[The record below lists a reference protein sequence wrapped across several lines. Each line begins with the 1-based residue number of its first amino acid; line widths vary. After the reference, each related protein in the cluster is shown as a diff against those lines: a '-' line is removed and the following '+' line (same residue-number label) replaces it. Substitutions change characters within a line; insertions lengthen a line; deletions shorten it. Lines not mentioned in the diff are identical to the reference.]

1 MGAELTLRYS
11 AAEELAEDF
20 EANLRKGRAF
30 VKGASGLPQRAVCTL
45 HIEHPEGGGTLD
57 VPAEAVWISEHPET
71 GGIGLEIVNF
81 DAQMR
86 DSLQAFVATA
96 NEPLRARSGT
106 RRRLDQPGEPAPSG
120 EPTLHGEREPDA
132 ELEPRAEAP
141 REEVI
146 SQTAP
151 TKRNLHERVRELS
164 LEERDALAREGSLPE
179 RVALERRYGSSVWE
193 GLLQNPQ
200 LTARE
205 VCQMAKSGNLPTHLI
220 NQIVSNASWLA
231 DNSIRNALLQNP
243 RVGGTHLERVLRSAS
258 QTDLRNIAEQTSVRM
273 QVRTAAKRL
282 IRR

>member
-20 EANLRKGRAF
+20 ESNLRKGRAF
-30 VKGASGLPQRAVCTL
+30 VRGASGLPQRAPCTL
-45 HIEHPEGGGTLD
+45 HIEHPEGGATLD
-57 VPAEAVWISEHPET
+57 LPAEAVWISEHPET
-71 GGIGLEIVNF
+71 GGIGLELVNF

-86 DSLQAFVATA
+86 DSLEAFVAAA

-106 RRRLDQPGEPAPSG
+106 RRRTLQPAKIAIEPSTGE
-120 EPTLHGEREPDA
+120 
-132 ELEPRAEAP
+132 
-141 REEVI
+141 I

-164 LEERDALAREGSLPE
+164 LEERGALAREGSLPQ

-200 LTARE
+200 LTPRE

-220 NQIVSNASWLA
+220 NQIVANAGWLA
-231 DNSIRNALLQNP
+231 DNSIRSALLQNP
-243 RVGGTHLERVLRSAS
+243 RVSGTHLERVLRAAS
-258 QTDLRNIAEQTSVRM
+258 QTELRTISEQNNVRL
-273 QVRTAAKRL
+273 QVRSTAKRL

>member
-1 MGAELTLRYS
+1 MGVELTLRYS
-11 AAEELAEDF
+11 AVTELAADF

-30 VKGASGLPQRAVCTL
+30 VRGASGLPQRAACTL
-45 HIEHPEGGGTLD
+45 HIVHPEGGATLD
-57 VPAEAVWISEHPET
+57 LLAEAVWVSEHPET

-81 DAQMR
+81 DAQTR
-86 DSLQAFVATA
+86 DSLEAFVAA

-106 RRRLDQPGEPAPSG
+106 HRRRVEPAEVAS
-120 EPTLHGEREPDA
+120 EPT
-132 ELEPRAEAP
+132 P
-141 REEVI
+141 REGLV

-164 LEERDALAREGSLPE
+164 VDERNALAREGNLPE

-200 LTARE
+200 LTSRE
-205 VCQMAKSGNLPTHLI
+205 VCVMAKSGNLATNLI
-220 NQIVSNASWLA
+220 SQIVANAGWLA

-243 RVGGTHLERVLRSAS
+243 RVSASQLERVLRAAP
-258 QTDLRNIAEQTSVRM
+258 QAELRTLAEQNNARM
-273 QVRTAAKRL
+273 QVRSTAKKL

>member
-20 EANLRKGRAF
+20 ESNLRKGRAF
-30 VKGASGLPQRAVCTL
+30 VRGASGLPQRGACTL
-45 HIEHPEGGGTLD
+45 HIEHPEGGATLD
-57 VPAEAVWISEHPET
+57 LPAEAVWISEHPET
-71 GGIGLEIVNF
+71 GGIGLQIVNF

-86 DSLQAFVATA
+86 DSLEAFVAAA

-106 RRRLDQPGEPAPSG
+106 RRRTVQP
-120 EPTLHGEREPDA
+120 A
-132 ELEPRAEAP
+132 ELAPEPSP
-141 REEVI
+141 SDGII

-164 LEERDALAREGSLPE
+164 LEQRDALAREGTLPE
-179 RVALERRYGSSVWE
+179 RVALERRYGGSVWE

-200 LTARE
+200 VTPRE

-220 NQIVSNASWLA
+220 TQIVSNAGWLA
-231 DNSIRNALLQNP
+231 DNSIRSALLQNP
-243 RVGGTHLERVLRSAS
+243 RVSGTHLERVLRTAS
-258 QTDLRNIAEQTSVRM
+258 QAELRTLAEQTNVRM
-273 QVRTAAKRL
+273 QVRSTAKRL